1 MEKRPVVAL
10 GMSWYSR
17 ENYERVKALSDD
29 PEVFPN
35 TFDSWQKLAQAGFD
49 KFTAQGHLVI
59 KADINPETFPQWCRD
74 NGHRVDA
81 KGRIAFANARAAAA
95 LREMQTQ

>member
-1 MEKRPVVAL
+1 MEKRPVAAL

-49 KFTAQGHLVI
+49 KFTA
-59 KADINPETFPQWCRD
+59 KRSP
-74 NGHRVDA
+74 
-81 KGRIAFANARAAAA
+81 GRQSKHQPGDPPAVVS
-95 LREMQTQ
+95 